1 MGKVIMAS
9 QRVEFGVKSSM
20 VQLLSFTG
28 AQPFIVHIVF
38 AHQLSLDGLLS
49 TAHFDIYTMT
59 FHEATL
65 VCLVQWLSSGI

>member
-1 MGKVIMAS
+1 
-9 QRVEFGVKSSM
+9 M

-49 TAHFDIYTMT
+49 TVHFDIYTMT

>member
-1 MGKVIMAS
+1 MAS

-38 AHQLSLDGLLS
+38 AHQLSLDGLMPEGIRENLS
-49 TAHFDIYTMT
+49 RG
-59 FHEATL
+59 L
-65 VCLVQWLSSGI
+65 